1 LIGWWQRLDEEV
13 WLMAVITISR
23 QLGSFGSVIASL
35 VAEDLGFHLLDREI
49 VDLVAVRARVPAA
62 VAEGVDERAFRGA
75 SGVFYSLLVGI
86 QNGRLTPESYVYFA
100 TQVIR
105 EAASEHDLVILGRA
119 GQVALGKSP
128 RAFHVHL
135 VASKEER
142 VARLVEREHV
152 TKLEAHRILDE
163 SDECRRAYVW
173 AAGHRNWDDPTLY
186 DLVLNTS
193 RLTPSFAAAM
203 VVESAREAGVIPR
216 PAKQTARLGAAVAR
230 A

>member
-1 LIGWWQRLDEEV
+1 
-13 WLMAVITISR
+13 MAVITISR
-23 QLGSFGSVIASL
+23 QLGSLGSVIAHL
-35 VAEDLGFHLLDREI
+35 VAEDLGYHLLDREI
-49 VDLVAVRARVPAA
+49 VDLVAARARVPAA
-62 VAEGVDERAFRGA
+62 VAAGGDERAVRGA

-105 EAASEHDLVILGRA
+105 EAAAQQDLVVLGRA

-135 VASKEER
+135 VASIDER

-152 TKLEAHRILDE
+152 TKLEARRLISE

-173 AAGHRNWDDPTLY
+173 AAGQKNWEDPTLY

-193 RLTPSFAAAM
+193 RLSPAFAAAM
-203 VVESAREAGVIPR
+203 VVEAAREAGVIPR
-216 PAKQTARLGAAVAR
+216 PAKQPARPGPAVAR
-230 A
+230 VW